1 MRTFSPR
8 HRTVRRLILYIILF
22 SSAITLVSS
31 ALQLYLEYTKGVA
44 EINAEIHQIKDS
56 QLESIA
62 LNVQDRNIQL
72 LQLQLDGLVKLP
84 GIERISIVTTDRVKW
99 RAGAVMSDEIID
111 ERFVLYQYGREQE
124 PPLGI
129 LQIVVGLDEL
139 YSRLTDRVYFIVISN
154 GIKTFLVA
162 GFILYL
168 FQYLVT
174 RHLSKISD
182 FAQNLTFDKPI
193 PPLVLDRQAKE
204 LNTPDELQT
213 VVSALNGM
221 QLRLGDELQR
231 RQKAEQKLLASRDQ
245 IAHLDRLNS
254 MGEMVSTITHEINQP
269 LTAIASYAQSATRRI
284 DNARPDQQEELQ
296 LWLATTLKKI
306 SEQAL
311 RSGKV
316 LQRIRNFVKL
326 RAMEMQYLDV
336 GTLIREVTDLVE
348 TTANSNEVSLVL
360 DLSPEPLFI
369 EGDPVQL
376 QQVSINLIK
385 NAIEASYPGAQV
397 VISTRFNNANN
408 EVMLCIH
415 DEGVGVNGEAAEHL
429 FEPFYT
435 SKKQGMGVGLSISL
449 AIAKAHHG
457 SLKYQANA
465 QGGCDFTLTL
475 PAAGEE
481 VTYGV

>member
-1 MRTFSPR
+1 MRTFSSR

-22 SSAITLVSS
+22 SSAITLISS
-31 ALQLYLEYTKGVA
+31 ALQLYLEYTQGVA

-99 RAGAVMSDEIID
+99 RAGEVMSNEIID
-111 ERFVLYQYGREQE
+111 ERFVLYQHGREQE

-193 PPLVLDRQAKE
+193 PPLVLDRDAKE
-204 LNTPDELQT
+204 RNAPDELQT

-231 RQKAEQKLLASRDQ
+231 RQEAEQKLLASRDQ

-284 DNARPDQQEELQ
+284 DNARPEQQAELQ
-296 LWLATTLKKI
+296 QWLATTLKKI

-326 RAMEMQYLDV
+326 RAMDMQRLDV
-336 GTLIREVTDLVE
+336 NTMLREVSDMVE
-348 TTANSNEVSLVL
+348 TTANSNQVSLVL
-360 DLSPEPLFI
+360 EFNPSPLYV

-385 NAIEASYPGAQV
+385 NAIEASHPGAQV
-397 VISTRFNNANN
+397 VISTCLNSENN
-408 EVMLCIH
+408 EVELCIH
-415 DEGVGVNGEAAEHL
+415 DEGVGVSGEDVEHL

-449 AIAKAHHG
+449 AIAKAHNG
-457 SLKYQANA
+457 TLKYQANA

-475 PAAGEE
+475 PAVGEE
-481 VTYGV
+481 VAYDV